1 MWSLGTAL
9 PPEIEKRP
17 TGPTDDTGNDEP
29 AHIIVL
35 NDNHNTFEHVARTL
49 ASVLPGVDYEKG
61 MAFANRIHSDGKA
74 RVWSG
79 HREIAELYWDQLSSA
94 GLSLAPLGER

>member
-1 MWSLGTAL
+1 MRNMGTL
-9 PPEIEKRP
+9 VPPDVQKRP
-17 TGPTDDTGNDEP
+17 TGPADGTDNDEP

-49 ASVLPGVDYEKG
+49 AAVLPGVTYERG
-61 MAFANRIHSDGKA
+61 MAFANRIHNEGRA

-94 GLSLAPLGER
+94 GLTLVPLGER